1 MNERQTPDRVGV
13 ERIRADRALPATP
26 RGCLSG
32 RCAARRVSP
41 VPLYHRPKHVMS
53 AHPGVARTCP
63 TDMLVAISIV
73 GGLDRYGPD
82 QVAVEHAEGE
92 VPRVR

>member
-1 MNERQTPDRVGV
+1 LNAFGQT
-13 ERIRADRALPATP
+13 ALSATP
-26 RGCLSG
+26 RVCLSG
-32 RCAARRVSP
+32 RMCRRRVSP

-73 GGLDRYGPD
+73 GGLGRYVPD
-82 QVAVEHAEGE
+82 QVEVEHVEGE
-92 VPRVR
+92 VPRVG